1 MEIGSFISSF
11 IAIVFFILSYT
22 NTNCNYFVYLV
33 KLFVKTIYILL
44 LTGIFYIS
52 LLNERII
59 GVNEPKAIDVYN
71 GLTELKITKVNNIP
85 TDTIVVFKKLK
96 NEN

>member
-1 MEIGSFISSF
+1 MQIVPFIFSF
-11 IAIVFFILSYT
+11 IAIVFFILSHT
-22 NTNCNYFVYLV
+22 DINCNYFVYFV
-33 KLFVKTIYILL
+33 KLFVKTIYILT

-59 GVNEPKAIDVYN
+59 EENEPKAIDVYN

-85 TDTIVVFKKLK
+85 TDTIVVFKQ
-96 NEN
+96 NEHGK